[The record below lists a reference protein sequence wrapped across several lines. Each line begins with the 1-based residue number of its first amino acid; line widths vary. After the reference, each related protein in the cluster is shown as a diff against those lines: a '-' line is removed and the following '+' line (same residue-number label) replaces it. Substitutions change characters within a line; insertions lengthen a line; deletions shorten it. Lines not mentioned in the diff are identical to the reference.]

1 MNRNIISTGAA
12 LGGVALLAACACGAG
27 GGIIKSF
34 NSAGMATPN
43 LVVFG
48 ASCGTDHSAQ
58 QLFIGVGALLILIG
72 MSLRSLSA
80 FALAAIGSAALMFGS
95 LTTGPSAMNLGMAT
109 NADTSLFGYAAY
121 IIAAGFLI
129 AAFLRAFKTPKPIA
143 AGAAMSGMALATG
156 CSCCMIT
163 GATTALIANTGIT
176 GIYGFAYVLFAGGLL
191 MVAGLWKL
199 GGIKPALFTAAGVA
213 VAYGG
218 QSFLNMALPE
228 LIISGNNYRYV
239 PGYAVYF
246 LGAALMLGGFVVAY
260 QIAAQHSF
268 VEEPSTPAMSGA
280 VPATGN

>member
-58 QLFIGVGALLILIG
+58 QLFIGAGALLILIG

-80 FALAAIGSAALMFGS
+80 FALAAIGCAALMFGS

-109 NADTSLFGYAAY
+109 NVNTSLFGYAAY

-156 CSCCMIT
+156 CSCCMVT
-163 GATTALIANTGIT
+163 GATTALIAKTGFT
-176 GIYGFAYVLFAGGLL
+176 GIYDFSYVLFAGGLL
-191 MVAGLWKL
+191 MIAGLWKL
-199 GGIKPALFTAAGVA
+199 GGVKPAFFTAAAVA

-218 QSFLNMALPE
+218 QSLLNMALPE

-246 LGAALMLGGFVVAY
+246 LGAALMLGGFVAAY
-260 QIAAQHSF
+260 RIAAQHSF
-268 VEEPSTPAMSGA
+268 VEEPSATGMSGA
-280 VPATGN
+280 IPATGS